1 MATHVLNVGT
11 STYGNQVID
20 FIVSI
25 VEAHKTCSSGYDHWL
40 RIRSVY
46 VNSSIE
52 KVKTQWNILCPADG
66 DHITLL
72 SLDMA
77 IGGPWLRLL
86 NNWLLQL
93 ELTQYTRIFV
103 MTHKMPWLS

>member
-52 KVKTQWNILCPADG
+52 KVKTQ
-66 DHITLL
+66 
-72 SLDMA
+72 
-77 IGGPWLRLL
+77 
-86 NNWLLQL
+86 
-93 ELTQYTRIFV
+93 
-103 MTHKMPWLS
+103 